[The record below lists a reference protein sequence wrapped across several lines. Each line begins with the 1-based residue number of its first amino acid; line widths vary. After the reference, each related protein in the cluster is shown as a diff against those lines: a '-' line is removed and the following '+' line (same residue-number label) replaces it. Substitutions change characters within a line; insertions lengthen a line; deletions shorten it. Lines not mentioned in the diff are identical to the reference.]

1 MKLND
6 RNISSKFRV
15 LHRYLGFFLAGI
27 MFMYALTGITLTYRD
42 KETFKK
48 EVAVERIIEKGL
60 EKPPQMRGAKN
71 IEYNPETGALTYIQ
85 MQPPKFLGMME
96 NMHKATSSTPL
107 YFLNVFFGI
116 ALVFFVVS
124 AYWMFLPNTAIFKKA
139 IYFTLAGIILSA
151 IMIFV

>member
-1 MKLND
+1 
-6 RNISSKFRV
+6 
-15 LHRYLGFFLAGI
+15 
-27 MFMYALTGITLTYRD
+27 
-42 KETFKK
+42 
-48 EVAVERIIEKGL
+48 
-60 EKPPQMRGAKN
+60 MRGAKN

-116 ALVFFVVS
+116 ALLFFVVS